1 MRQGSEKSPFMFPA
15 LIRAALAAAGVLI
28 GFFLAR
34 AFITHYSVSDDSM
47 LPNYKRGDLVLVL
60 KHVSPSVGDAV
71 LVRSP
76 VEPDRALLK
85 RVVGTEGDFI
95 ELRNKVLYRNNQK
108 YSFKWKTK
116 SVDNRVFP
124 MSFTQRDNMPAVKIE
139 RRAVFVI
146 GDNLDYSFDSRGFG
160 PVDGSL
166 IIGRVI
172 FKL

>member
-1 MRQGSEKSPFMFPA
+1 MKQGNEKSPFMFPA
-15 LIRAALAAAGVLI
+15 LIRTVLTLAGALL
-28 GFFLAR
+28 GFFVMR
-34 AFITHYSVSDDSM
+34 AFITHYTVADDSM
-47 LPNYKRGDLVLVL
+47 LPNYRKGNLVFII
-60 KHVSPSVGDAV
+60 KHITPAAGDAV
-71 LVRSP
+71 LIKSP
-76 VEPDRALLK
+76 VEPDRAFLK

-108 YSFKWKTK
+108 YSFKWRTK

-139 RRAVFVI
+139 RRAVFVM
-146 GDNLDYSFDSRGFG
+146 GDNLDYSFDSRSFG
-160 PVDGSL
+160 PVDGSR